1 MKVEKNKMVAV
12 DYKLTV
18 DGAIADQSQPG
29 APLEFICGT
38 GMLLP
43 KFEEAILG
51 KEPGEKVAFTLSP
64 KDGYGEVIAEA
75 IVDLPKNTFM
85 VDGKLAEDIL
95 FAGSQVPMS
104 DAQGNRMIGTIK
116 EVGEETVKMD
126 FNHPMA
132 GKTLN
137 FEVEV
142 IFSSILQVESLRF
155 STCFYLPF
163 ILLSMLH
170 SIRQF
175 IEALQ
180 DPYGLTRTLG
190 EIEVCRS
197 SDGDPLRWVG
207 NSAVVFKIRCGSR
220 YKMLKCYTRPME
232 HLEAIYQEKLLR
244 QELYVWQADGQGE
257 WCDVVVDDWI
267 EGITLYESVMRSAD
281 SGDKAHLSNLARQ
294 FDRLALELL
303 ESDWAHGD
311 LKPENILL
319 DESGTLRPVD
329 FDAMFLPVFAGEKSP
344 ELGTAAYQHPG
355 RTAEDFDAS
364 IDDYSIAT
372 ISTTLHALAL
382 EPGLLARY
390 NRGEGL
396 LLSPREIVRHGCAAH
411 AECLALFEKA
421 GDAVRYRIA
430 RVLKSPLMRL
440 PNLKPLVRYAVC
452 GPETPADRGE
462 LFVRDGLWGFK
473 IGERE
478 LIPPIYDAGFD
489 FSEGLAA
496 VRTGRC
502 WHFIDSTGAVAIDCS
517 DCNAVKP
524 FANGRAIVV
533 RDGQRL
539 AIGRKEPRTTLHI

>member
-1 MKVEKNKMVAV
+1 
-12 DYKLTV
+12 
-18 DGAIADQSQPG
+18 
-29 APLEFICGT
+29 
-38 GMLLP
+38 
-43 KFEEAILG
+43 
-51 KEPGEKVAFTLSP
+51 
-64 KDGYGEVIAEA
+64 
-75 IVDLPKNTFM
+75 
-85 VDGKLAEDIL
+85 
-95 FAGSQVPMS
+95 
-104 DAQGNRMIGTIK
+104 
-116 EVGEETVKMD
+116 
-126 FNHPMA
+126 
-132 GKTLN
+132 
-137 FEVEV
+137 
-142 IFSSILQVESLRF
+142 
-155 STCFYLPF
+155 
-163 ILLSMLH
+163 MLH

-197 SDGDPLRWVG
+197 SDGEPLRWVG

-244 QELYVWQADGQGE
+244 QELYVWQADGQG
-257 WCDVVVDDWI
+257 
-267 EGITLYESVMRSAD
+267 
-281 SGDKAHLSNLARQ
+281 
-294 FDRLALELL
+294 
-303 ESDWAHGD
+303 DWAHGD

-430 RVLKSPLMRL
+430 RLLESPLMRL
-440 PNLKPLVRYAVC
+440 PNLTPLVRYAVC

-473 IGERE
+473 IRERE

-496 VRTGRC
+496 VRTERC
-502 WHFIDSTGAVAIDCS
+502 WHFIDPTGAVAIDCS

>member
-1 MKVEKNKMVAV
+1 
-12 DYKLTV
+12 
-18 DGAIADQSQPG
+18 
-29 APLEFICGT
+29 
-38 GMLLP
+38 
-43 KFEEAILG
+43 
-51 KEPGEKVAFTLSP
+51 
-64 KDGYGEVIAEA
+64 
-75 IVDLPKNTFM
+75 
-85 VDGKLAEDIL
+85 
-95 FAGSQVPMS
+95 
-104 DAQGNRMIGTIK
+104 
-116 EVGEETVKMD
+116 
-126 FNHPMA
+126 
-132 GKTLN
+132 
-137 FEVEV
+137 
-142 IFSSILQVESLRF
+142 
-155 STCFYLPF
+155 
-163 ILLSMLH
+163 MLH

-197 SDGDPLRWVG
+197 SDGEPLRWVG
-207 NSAVVFKIRCGSR
+207 NSAVVFKIRCGGR

-257 WCDVVVDDWI
+257 WCDVVIDDWI
-267 EGITLYESVMRSAD
+267 EGITLYEAVMRGAG

-396 LLSPREIVRHGCAAH
+396 LLSPRKIVRHGCAAH

-430 RVLKSPLMRL
+430 RLLESPLMRL

-478 LIPPIYDAGFD
+478 LIPPIIRRRFRLHRRLGRRPHGTLLAFHRPHRCRSDRLF
-489 FSEGLAA
+489 GLQCGKT
-496 VRTGRC
+496 VRKRPGDRRPRRTTSGHRPQGTPN
-502 WHFIDSTGAVAIDCS
+502 HLAYLTANNYLYPKNTCS
-517 DCNAVKP
+517 D
-524 FANGRAIVV
+524 RVV
-533 RDGQRL
+533 SRQSE
-539 AIGRKEPRTTLHI
+539 K

>member
-1 MKVEKNKMVAV
+1 
-12 DYKLTV
+12 
-18 DGAIADQSQPG
+18 
-29 APLEFICGT
+29 
-38 GMLLP
+38 
-43 KFEEAILG
+43 
-51 KEPGEKVAFTLSP
+51 
-64 KDGYGEVIAEA
+64 
-75 IVDLPKNTFM
+75 
-85 VDGKLAEDIL
+85 
-95 FAGSQVPMS
+95 
-104 DAQGNRMIGTIK
+104 
-116 EVGEETVKMD
+116 
-126 FNHPMA
+126 
-132 GKTLN
+132 
-137 FEVEV
+137 
-142 IFSSILQVESLRF
+142 
-155 STCFYLPF
+155 
-163 ILLSMLH
+163 MLH

-197 SDGDPLRWVG
+197 SDGEPLRWVG
-207 NSAVVFKIRCGSR
+207 NSAVVFKIRCGGR

-257 WCDVVVDDWI
+257 WCDVVIDDWI
-267 EGITLYESVMRSAD
+267 EGITLYEAVMRGAG

-396 LLSPREIVRHGCAAH
+396 LLSPRKIVRHGCAAH

-430 RVLKSPLMRL
+430 RLLESPLMRL

-478 LIPPIYDAGFD
+478 IDPTHIRRRFRLHRRLGRRPHGTLLAFHRPHRCRSDRLF
-489 FSEGLAA
+489 GLQCGKT
-496 VRTGRC
+496 VRKRPGDRRPRRTTSGHRPQGTPN
-502 WHFIDSTGAVAIDCS
+502 HLAYLTANNYLYPKNTCS
-517 DCNAVKP
+517 D
-524 FANGRAIVV
+524 RVV
-533 RDGQRL
+533 SRQSE
-539 AIGRKEPRTTLHI
+539 K

>member
-1 MKVEKNKMVAV
+1 
-12 DYKLTV
+12 
-18 DGAIADQSQPG
+18 
-29 APLEFICGT
+29 
-38 GMLLP
+38 
-43 KFEEAILG
+43 
-51 KEPGEKVAFTLSP
+51 
-64 KDGYGEVIAEA
+64 
-75 IVDLPKNTFM
+75 
-85 VDGKLAEDIL
+85 
-95 FAGSQVPMS
+95 
-104 DAQGNRMIGTIK
+104 
-116 EVGEETVKMD
+116 
-126 FNHPMA
+126 
-132 GKTLN
+132 
-137 FEVEV
+137 
-142 IFSSILQVESLRF
+142 
-155 STCFYLPF
+155 
-163 ILLSMLH
+163 MLH

-197 SDGDPLRWVG
+197 SDGEPLRWVG
-207 NSAVVFKIRCGSR
+207 NSAVVFKIRCGGR

-257 WCDVVVDDWI
+257 WCDVVIDDWI
-267 EGITLYESVMRSAD
+267 EGITLYEAVMRGAG

-396 LLSPREIVRHGCAAH
+396 LLSPRKIVRHGCAAH

-430 RVLKSPLMRL
+430 RLLESPLMRL
-440 PNLKPLVRYAVC
+440 PIA
-452 GPETPADRGE
+452 
-462 LFVRDGLWGFK
+462 GLRPIRRLRARNSGRPGRTLRPGRTVGFQN
-473 IGERE
+473 R
-478 LIPPIYDAGFD
+478 
-489 FSEGLAA
+489 
-496 VRTGRC
+496 RTGIDPTHIRRRFRLHRRLGRRPHGTLLAFHRPHRC
-502 WHFIDSTGAVAIDCS
+502 RSDRLFGLQCGKTVRKRPGDRRPRRTTSGHRPQGTPNHLAYLTANNYLYPKNTCS
-517 DCNAVKP
+517 D
-524 FANGRAIVV
+524 RVV
-533 RDGQRL
+533 SRQSE
-539 AIGRKEPRTTLHI
+539 K

>member
-1 MKVEKNKMVAV
+1 
-12 DYKLTV
+12 
-18 DGAIADQSQPG
+18 
-29 APLEFICGT
+29 
-38 GMLLP
+38 
-43 KFEEAILG
+43 
-51 KEPGEKVAFTLSP
+51 
-64 KDGYGEVIAEA
+64 
-75 IVDLPKNTFM
+75 
-85 VDGKLAEDIL
+85 
-95 FAGSQVPMS
+95 
-104 DAQGNRMIGTIK
+104 
-116 EVGEETVKMD
+116 
-126 FNHPMA
+126 
-132 GKTLN
+132 
-137 FEVEV
+137 
-142 IFSSILQVESLRF
+142 
-155 STCFYLPF
+155 
-163 ILLSMLH
+163 MLH

-197 SDGDPLRWVG
+197 SDGEPLRWVG
-207 NSAVVFKIRCGSR
+207 NSAVVFKIRCGGR

-257 WCDVVVDDWI
+257 WCDVVIDDWI
-267 EGITLYESVMRSAD
+267 EGITLYEAVMRGAG

-344 ELGTAAYQHPG
+344 ELGTAAYQHPRTHG
-355 RTAEDFDAS
+355 GGFRRVDRRLLHRHDLHDPARAGARARTARPLQPGRGTA
-364 IDDYSIAT
+364 
-372 ISTTLHALAL
+372 ALAP
-382 EPGLLARY
+382 ENRPARLC
-390 NRGEGL
+390 G
-396 LLSPREIVRHGCAAH
+396 PRRMPRTVR
-411 AECLALFEKA
+411 KA

-430 RVLKSPLMRL
+430 RLLESPLMRL

-489 FSEGLAA
+489 FTEGLAA

-502 WHFIDSTGAVAIDCS
+502 WHFIDPTGAVAIDCS

>member
-1 MKVEKNKMVAV
+1 
-12 DYKLTV
+12 
-18 DGAIADQSQPG
+18 
-29 APLEFICGT
+29 
-38 GMLLP
+38 
-43 KFEEAILG
+43 
-51 KEPGEKVAFTLSP
+51 
-64 KDGYGEVIAEA
+64 
-75 IVDLPKNTFM
+75 
-85 VDGKLAEDIL
+85 
-95 FAGSQVPMS
+95 
-104 DAQGNRMIGTIK
+104 
-116 EVGEETVKMD
+116 
-126 FNHPMA
+126 
-132 GKTLN
+132 
-137 FEVEV
+137 
-142 IFSSILQVESLRF
+142 
-155 STCFYLPF
+155 
-163 ILLSMLH
+163 MLH

-197 SDGDPLRWVG
+197 SDGEPLRWVG
-207 NSAVVFKIRCGSR
+207 NSAVVFKIRCGGR

-257 WCDVVVDDWI
+257 WCDVVIDDWI
-267 EGITLYESVMRSAD
+267 EGITLYEAVMRGAG

-396 LLSPREIVRHGCAAH
+396 LLSPRKIVRHGCAAH

-430 RVLKSPLMRL
+430 RLLESPLMRL

-489 FSEGLAA
+489 FTEGLAA

-502 WHFIDSTGAVAIDCS
+502 WHFIDPTGAVAIDCS

-524 FANGRAIVV
+524 FANGRRSSSATDNVWPSAARNPEPPCIFDGEQLSLSEEYLFRQGCFAAIRKINFRLPVALTIFAKDRRRLGQV
-533 RDGQRL
+533 RTSSDNRRSKQRAL
-539 AIGRKEPRTTLHI
+539 VNSATQKKKLKGMFGSPSTFRYL

>member
-1 MKVEKNKMVAV
+1 
-12 DYKLTV
+12 
-18 DGAIADQSQPG
+18 
-29 APLEFICGT
+29 
-38 GMLLP
+38 
-43 KFEEAILG
+43 
-51 KEPGEKVAFTLSP
+51 
-64 KDGYGEVIAEA
+64 
-75 IVDLPKNTFM
+75 
-85 VDGKLAEDIL
+85 
-95 FAGSQVPMS
+95 
-104 DAQGNRMIGTIK
+104 
-116 EVGEETVKMD
+116 
-126 FNHPMA
+126 
-132 GKTLN
+132 
-137 FEVEV
+137 
-142 IFSSILQVESLRF
+142 
-155 STCFYLPF
+155 
-163 ILLSMLH
+163 MLH

-207 NSAVVFKIRCGSR
+207 NSAVVFKIRCGGR

-257 WCDVVVDDWI
+257 WCDVVIDDWI
-267 EGITLYESVMRSAD
+267 EGITLYEAVMRGAG

-396 LLSPREIVRHGCAAH
+396 LLSPRKIVRHGCAAH

-430 RVLKSPLMRL
+430 RLLESPLMRL
-440 PNLKPLVRYAVC
+440 PNLKPPGRTLRPGRTV
-452 GPETPADRGE
+452 
-462 LFVRDGLWGFK
+462 GFQN
-473 IGERE
+473 R
-478 LIPPIYDAGFD
+478 
-489 FSEGLAA
+489 
-496 VRTGRC
+496 RTGIDPTHIRRRFRLHRRLGRRPHGTLLAFHRPHRC
-502 WHFIDSTGAVAIDCS
+502 RSDRLFGLQCGKTVRKRPGDRRPRRTTSGHRPQGTPNHLAYLTANNYLYPKNTCS
-517 DCNAVKP
+517 D
-524 FANGRAIVV
+524 RVV
-533 RDGQRL
+533 SRQSE
-539 AIGRKEPRTTLHI
+539 K

>member
-1 MKVEKNKMVAV
+1 MAGVDLSKHALRRAAKRQGSIEFAVASV
-12 DYKLTV
+12 YDLPV
-18 DGAIADQSQPG
+18 ADQQIDPMESLLRCPLCAQPLDRQDTRYLCPRG
-29 APLEFICGT
+29 HSFDRAAAGYVH
-38 GMLLP
+38 LLP
-43 KFEEAILG
+43 ANK
-51 KEPGEKVAFTLSP
+51 
-64 KDGYGEVIAEA
+64 
-75 IVDLPKNTFM
+75 
-85 VDGKLAEDIL
+85 
-95 FAGSQVPMS
+95 
-104 DAQGNRMIGTIK
+104 
-116 EVGEETVKMD
+116 
-126 FNHPMA
+126 
-132 GKTLN
+132 
-137 FEVEV
+137 
-142 IFSSILQVESLRF
+142 
-155 STCFYLPF
+155 
-163 ILLSMLH
+163 LH
-170 SIRQF
+170 SKDPGDDKAMAAARNRF
-175 IEALQ
+175 LSGGYYDPLRDALTRLALAYAPDRAQ
-180 DPYGLTRTLG
+180 IDPYGLTRTLG

-197 SDGDPLRWVG
+197 SDGEPLRWVG

-267 EGITLYESVMRSAD
+267 EGITLYEAVMRGAG

-430 RVLKSPLMRL
+430 RLLESPLMRL

-473 IGERE
+473 IRERE

-496 VRTGRC
+496 VRTERC
-502 WHFIDSTGAVAIDCS
+502 WHFIDPTGAVAIDCS

>member
-1 MKVEKNKMVAV
+1 
-12 DYKLTV
+12 
-18 DGAIADQSQPG
+18 
-29 APLEFICGT
+29 
-38 GMLLP
+38 
-43 KFEEAILG
+43 
-51 KEPGEKVAFTLSP
+51 
-64 KDGYGEVIAEA
+64 
-75 IVDLPKNTFM
+75 
-85 VDGKLAEDIL
+85 
-95 FAGSQVPMS
+95 
-104 DAQGNRMIGTIK
+104 
-116 EVGEETVKMD
+116 
-126 FNHPMA
+126 
-132 GKTLN
+132 
-137 FEVEV
+137 
-142 IFSSILQVESLRF
+142 
-155 STCFYLPF
+155 
-163 ILLSMLH
+163 MLH

-197 SDGDPLRWVG
+197 SDGEPLRWVG
-207 NSAVVFKIRCGSR
+207 NSAVVFKIRCGGR

-257 WCDVVVDDWI
+257 WCDVVIDDWI
-267 EGITLYESVMRSAD
+267 EGITLYEAVMRGAG

-396 LLSPREIVRHGCAAH
+396 LLSPRKSSGT
-411 AECLALFEKA
+411 
-421 GDAVRYRIA
+421 AVRPTQNASHCSKGGRCRPLSHRPVARI
-430 RVLKSPLMRL
+430 
-440 PNLKPLVRYAVC
+440 
-452 GPETPADRGE
+452 PADAPAE
-462 LFVRDGLWGFK
+462 LEAARPIRRLRARNSGRPGRTLRPGRTVGFQN
-473 IGERE
+473 R
-478 LIPPIYDAGFD
+478 
-489 FSEGLAA
+489 
-496 VRTGRC
+496 RTGIDPTHIRRRFRLHRRLGRRPHGTLLAFHRPHRC
-502 WHFIDSTGAVAIDCS
+502 RSDRLFGLQCGKTVRKRPGDRRPRRTTSGHRPQGTPNHLAYLTANNYLYPKNTCS
-517 DCNAVKP
+517 D
-524 FANGRAIVV
+524 RVV
-533 RDGQRL
+533 SRQSE
-539 AIGRKEPRTTLHI
+539 K

>member
-1 MKVEKNKMVAV
+1 
-12 DYKLTV
+12 
-18 DGAIADQSQPG
+18 
-29 APLEFICGT
+29 
-38 GMLLP
+38 
-43 KFEEAILG
+43 
-51 KEPGEKVAFTLSP
+51 
-64 KDGYGEVIAEA
+64 
-75 IVDLPKNTFM
+75 
-85 VDGKLAEDIL
+85 
-95 FAGSQVPMS
+95 
-104 DAQGNRMIGTIK
+104 
-116 EVGEETVKMD
+116 
-126 FNHPMA
+126 
-132 GKTLN
+132 
-137 FEVEV
+137 
-142 IFSSILQVESLRF
+142 
-155 STCFYLPF
+155 
-163 ILLSMLH
+163 MLH

-430 RVLKSPLMRL
+430 RG
-440 PNLKPLVRYAVC
+440 AQI
-452 GPETPADRGE
+452 PADAPAE
-462 LFVRDGLWGFK
+462 LEAARPIRRLRARNSGRPGRTLRPGRTVGFQNRRTG
-473 IGERE
+473 IDPTHIRRRFRLLRRLGRR
-478 LIPPIYDAGFD
+478 
-489 FSEGLAA
+489 
-496 VRTGRC
+496 RTGRC

>member
-1 MKVEKNKMVAV
+1 
-12 DYKLTV
+12 
-18 DGAIADQSQPG
+18 
-29 APLEFICGT
+29 
-38 GMLLP
+38 
-43 KFEEAILG
+43 
-51 KEPGEKVAFTLSP
+51 
-64 KDGYGEVIAEA
+64 
-75 IVDLPKNTFM
+75 
-85 VDGKLAEDIL
+85 
-95 FAGSQVPMS
+95 
-104 DAQGNRMIGTIK
+104 
-116 EVGEETVKMD
+116 
-126 FNHPMA
+126 
-132 GKTLN
+132 
-137 FEVEV
+137 
-142 IFSSILQVESLRF
+142 
-155 STCFYLPF
+155 
-163 ILLSMLH
+163 MLH

-197 SDGDPLRWVG
+197 SDGEPLRWVG
-207 NSAVVFKIRCGSR
+207 NSAVVFKIRCGGR

-257 WCDVVVDDWI
+257 WCDVVIDDWI
-267 EGITLYESVMRSAD
+267 EGITLYEAVMRGAG

-396 LLSPREIVRHGCAAH
+396 LLSPRKIVRHGCAAH

-452 GPETPADRGE
+452 GPETPADRGRT
-462 LFVRDGLWGFK
+462 LRPGRTVGFQN
-473 IGERE
+473 R
-478 LIPPIYDAGFD
+478 
-489 FSEGLAA
+489 
-496 VRTGRC
+496 RTG
-502 WHFIDSTGAVAIDCS
+502 IDPTHIRRRFRLLRRLGRRPHGTLLAFHRLHRGRSDQLFGLQRGKTVRKRPGDRRPRRTTSGHRPQGTPNHLAYLTANNYLYPKNTCS
-517 DCNAVKP
+517 D
-524 FANGRAIVV
+524 RVV
-533 RDGQRL
+533 SRESE
-539 AIGRKEPRTTLHI
+539 K

>member
-1 MKVEKNKMVAV
+1 
-12 DYKLTV
+12 
-18 DGAIADQSQPG
+18 
-29 APLEFICGT
+29 
-38 GMLLP
+38 
-43 KFEEAILG
+43 
-51 KEPGEKVAFTLSP
+51 
-64 KDGYGEVIAEA
+64 
-75 IVDLPKNTFM
+75 
-85 VDGKLAEDIL
+85 
-95 FAGSQVPMS
+95 
-104 DAQGNRMIGTIK
+104 
-116 EVGEETVKMD
+116 
-126 FNHPMA
+126 
-132 GKTLN
+132 
-137 FEVEV
+137 
-142 IFSSILQVESLRF
+142 
-155 STCFYLPF
+155 
-163 ILLSMLH
+163 MLH

-452 GPETPADRGE
+452 GPETPADRGRT
-462 LFVRDGLWGFK
+462 LRPGRTVGFQN
-473 IGERE
+473 R
-478 LIPPIYDAGFD
+478 
-489 FSEGLAA
+489 
-496 VRTGRC
+496 RTG
-502 WHFIDSTGAVAIDCS
+502 IDPTHIRRRFRLLRRLGRRPHGTLLAFHRLHRGRSDRLFGLQRGKTVRKRPGDRRPRRTTSGHRPQGTPNHLAYLTANNYLYPKNTCS
-517 DCNAVKP
+517 D
-524 FANGRAIVV
+524 RVV
-533 RDGQRL
+533 SRQSE
-539 AIGRKEPRTTLHI
+539 K

>member
-1 MKVEKNKMVAV
+1 
-12 DYKLTV
+12 
-18 DGAIADQSQPG
+18 
-29 APLEFICGT
+29 
-38 GMLLP
+38 
-43 KFEEAILG
+43 
-51 KEPGEKVAFTLSP
+51 
-64 KDGYGEVIAEA
+64 
-75 IVDLPKNTFM
+75 
-85 VDGKLAEDIL
+85 
-95 FAGSQVPMS
+95 
-104 DAQGNRMIGTIK
+104 
-116 EVGEETVKMD
+116 
-126 FNHPMA
+126 
-132 GKTLN
+132 
-137 FEVEV
+137 
-142 IFSSILQVESLRF
+142 
-155 STCFYLPF
+155 
-163 ILLSMLH
+163 MLH

-232 HLEAIYQEKLLR
+232 HPEAIYQEKLLR

-462 LFVRDGLWGFK
+462 LFVRDAVGFQN
-473 IGERE
+473 R
-478 LIPPIYDAGFD
+478 
-489 FSEGLAA
+489 
-496 VRTGRC
+496 RTG
-502 WHFIDSTGAVAIDCS
+502 IDPTHIRRRFRLLRRLGRRPHGTLLAFHRLHRGRSDRLFGLQRGKTVRKRPGDRRPRRTTSGHRPQGTPNHLAYLTANNYLYPKNTCS
-517 DCNAVKP
+517 D
-524 FANGRAIVV
+524 RVV
-533 RDGQRL
+533 SRESE
-539 AIGRKEPRTTLHI
+539 K

>member
-1 MKVEKNKMVAV
+1 
-12 DYKLTV
+12 
-18 DGAIADQSQPG
+18 
-29 APLEFICGT
+29 
-38 GMLLP
+38 
-43 KFEEAILG
+43 
-51 KEPGEKVAFTLSP
+51 
-64 KDGYGEVIAEA
+64 
-75 IVDLPKNTFM
+75 
-85 VDGKLAEDIL
+85 
-95 FAGSQVPMS
+95 
-104 DAQGNRMIGTIK
+104 
-116 EVGEETVKMD
+116 
-126 FNHPMA
+126 
-132 GKTLN
+132 
-137 FEVEV
+137 
-142 IFSSILQVESLRF
+142 
-155 STCFYLPF
+155 
-163 ILLSMLH
+163 MLH

-197 SDGDPLRWVG
+197 SDGEPLRWVG

-267 EGITLYESVMRSAD
+267 EGITLYEAVMRGAG

-430 RVLKSPLMRL
+430 RLLESPLMPAELEAARPIRRL
-440 PNLKPLVRYAVC
+440 RARNSGRPGRTLRPGRTV
-452 GPETPADRGE
+452 
-462 LFVRDGLWGFK
+462 GFQNQ
-473 IGERE
+473 
-478 LIPPIYDAGFD
+478 
-489 FSEGLAA
+489 
-496 VRTGRC
+496 RTGIDPTHIRRRFRLLRRLGRRPHGTLLAFHRPHRC
-502 WHFIDSTGAVAIDCS
+502 RSDRLFGLQRGKTVRKRPGDRRPRRTTSGHRPQGTPNHLAYLTANNYLYPKNTCS
-517 DCNAVKP
+517 D
-524 FANGRAIVV
+524 RVV
-533 RDGQRL
+533 SRQSE
-539 AIGRKEPRTTLHI
+539 K

>member
-1 MKVEKNKMVAV
+1 
-12 DYKLTV
+12 
-18 DGAIADQSQPG
+18 
-29 APLEFICGT
+29 
-38 GMLLP
+38 
-43 KFEEAILG
+43 
-51 KEPGEKVAFTLSP
+51 
-64 KDGYGEVIAEA
+64 
-75 IVDLPKNTFM
+75 
-85 VDGKLAEDIL
+85 
-95 FAGSQVPMS
+95 
-104 DAQGNRMIGTIK
+104 
-116 EVGEETVKMD
+116 
-126 FNHPMA
+126 
-132 GKTLN
+132 
-137 FEVEV
+137 
-142 IFSSILQVESLRF
+142 
-155 STCFYLPF
+155 
-163 ILLSMLH
+163 MLH

-197 SDGDPLRWVG
+197 SDGEPLRWVG

-267 EGITLYESVMRSAD
+267 EGITLYEAVMRSAD

-294 FDRLALELL
+294 FDRLTLKLL

-390 NRGEGL
+390 NRGKGGRRRP
-396 LLSPREIVRHGCAAH
+396 LSHRPVA
-411 AECLALFEKA
+411 
-421 GDAVRYRIA
+421 RI
-430 RVLKSPLMRL
+430 
-440 PNLKPLVRYAVC
+440 
-452 GPETPADRGE
+452 PADAPAE
-462 LFVRDGLWGFK
+462 LEAARPIRRLRARNSGRPGRTLRPGRTVGFQN
-473 IGERE
+473 R
-478 LIPPIYDAGFD
+478 
-489 FSEGLAA
+489 
-496 VRTGRC
+496 RTGIDPTHIRRRFRLHRRLGRRPHGTLLAFHRPHRC
-502 WHFIDSTGAVAIDCS
+502 RSDRLFGLQCGKTVRKRPGDRRPRRTTSGHRPQGTPNHLAYLTANNYLYPKNTCS
-517 DCNAVKP
+517 D
-524 FANGRAIVV
+524 RVV
-533 RDGQRL
+533 SRQSE
-539 AIGRKEPRTTLHI
+539 K

>member
-1 MKVEKNKMVAV
+1 
-12 DYKLTV
+12 
-18 DGAIADQSQPG
+18 
-29 APLEFICGT
+29 
-38 GMLLP
+38 
-43 KFEEAILG
+43 
-51 KEPGEKVAFTLSP
+51 
-64 KDGYGEVIAEA
+64 
-75 IVDLPKNTFM
+75 
-85 VDGKLAEDIL
+85 
-95 FAGSQVPMS
+95 
-104 DAQGNRMIGTIK
+104 
-116 EVGEETVKMD
+116 
-126 FNHPMA
+126 
-132 GKTLN
+132 
-137 FEVEV
+137 
-142 IFSSILQVESLRF
+142 
-155 STCFYLPF
+155 
-163 ILLSMLH
+163 MLH

-197 SDGDPLRWVG
+197 SDGEPLRWVG
-207 NSAVVFKIRCGSR
+207 NSAVVFKIRCGGR

-257 WCDVVVDDWI
+257 WCDVVIDDWI
-267 EGITLYESVMRSAD
+267 EGITLYEAVMRGAG

-382 EPGLLARY
+382 EPGLL
-390 NRGEGL
+390 E
-396 LLSPREIVRHGCAAH
+396 
-411 AECLALFEKA
+411 
-421 GDAVRYRIA
+421 
-430 RVLKSPLMRL
+430 SPLMRL

-489 FSEGLAA
+489 FTEGLAA

-502 WHFIDSTGAVAIDCS
+502 WHFIDPTGAVAIDCS

>member
-1 MKVEKNKMVAV
+1 
-12 DYKLTV
+12 
-18 DGAIADQSQPG
+18 
-29 APLEFICGT
+29 
-38 GMLLP
+38 
-43 KFEEAILG
+43 
-51 KEPGEKVAFTLSP
+51 
-64 KDGYGEVIAEA
+64 
-75 IVDLPKNTFM
+75 
-85 VDGKLAEDIL
+85 
-95 FAGSQVPMS
+95 
-104 DAQGNRMIGTIK
+104 
-116 EVGEETVKMD
+116 
-126 FNHPMA
+126 
-132 GKTLN
+132 
-137 FEVEV
+137 
-142 IFSSILQVESLRF
+142 
-155 STCFYLPF
+155 
-163 ILLSMLH
+163 MLH

-197 SDGDPLRWVG
+197 SDGEPLRWVG
-207 NSAVVFKIRCGSR
+207 NSAVVFKIRCGGR

-257 WCDVVVDDWI
+257 WCDVVIDDWI
-267 EGITLYESVMRSAD
+267 EGITLYEAVMRGAG

-396 LLSPREIVRHGCAAH
+396 LLSPRKIVRHGCAAH

-430 RVLKSPLMRL
+430 RLLESPLMRL

-452 GPETPADRGE
+452 GPETPGRPGRT
-462 LFVRDGLWGFK
+462 LRPGRTVGFQN
-473 IGERE
+473 R
-478 LIPPIYDAGFD
+478 
-489 FSEGLAA
+489 
-496 VRTGRC
+496 RTGIDPTHIRRRFRLHRRLGRRPHGTLLAFHRPHRC
-502 WHFIDSTGAVAIDCS
+502 RS
-517 DCNAVKP
+517 DRLFGLQCGKT
-524 FANGRAIVV
+524 V
-533 RDGQRL
+533 RKRPGDRRPRRTTSGHRPQRNPRNHL
-539 AIGRKEPRTTLHI
+539 AIFDGEQLSFIRRNTCFRQGCSAAIPKK

>member
-1 MKVEKNKMVAV
+1 
-12 DYKLTV
+12 
-18 DGAIADQSQPG
+18 
-29 APLEFICGT
+29 
-38 GMLLP
+38 
-43 KFEEAILG
+43 
-51 KEPGEKVAFTLSP
+51 
-64 KDGYGEVIAEA
+64 
-75 IVDLPKNTFM
+75 
-85 VDGKLAEDIL
+85 
-95 FAGSQVPMS
+95 
-104 DAQGNRMIGTIK
+104 
-116 EVGEETVKMD
+116 
-126 FNHPMA
+126 
-132 GKTLN
+132 
-137 FEVEV
+137 
-142 IFSSILQVESLRF
+142 
-155 STCFYLPF
+155 
-163 ILLSMLH
+163 MLH

-462 LFVRDGLWGFK
+462 LFVRRRFRLLRRLGRRPHGTLLAFHRLHRGRSDRLFGLQRGK
-473 IGERE
+473 TVRKRPGDRR
-478 LIPPIYDAGFD
+478 PRRTTYGHRPQGTPNH
-489 FSEGLAA
+489 LAYLTA
-496 VRTGRC
+496 NNYLYPKNT
-502 WHFIDSTGAVAIDCS
+502 CS
-517 DCNAVKP
+517 D
-524 FANGRAIVV
+524 RVV
-533 RDGQRL
+533 SRQSE
-539 AIGRKEPRTTLHI
+539 K

>member
-1 MKVEKNKMVAV
+1 M
-12 DYKLTV
+12 
-18 DGAIADQSQPG
+18 
-29 APLEFICGT
+29 
-38 GMLLP
+38 
-43 KFEEAILG
+43 
-51 KEPGEKVAFTLSP
+51 
-64 KDGYGEVIAEA
+64 
-75 IVDLPKNTFM
+75 
-85 VDGKLAEDIL
+85 
-95 FAGSQVPMS
+95 
-104 DAQGNRMIGTIK
+104 
-116 EVGEETVKMD
+116 
-126 FNHPMA
+126 
-132 GKTLN
+132 
-137 FEVEV
+137 
-142 IFSSILQVESLRF
+142 
-155 STCFYLPF
+155 
-163 ILLSMLH
+163 
-170 SIRQF
+170 
-175 IEALQ
+175 
-180 DPYGLTRTLG
+180 
-190 EIEVCRS
+190 CRS

-411 AECLALFEKA
+411 AECLALFEK
-421 GDAVRYRIA
+421 GGRR
-430 RVLKSPLMRL
+430 RPLSHR
-440 PNLKPLVRYAVC
+440 PGAQI
-452 GPETPADRGE
+452 PADAPAE
-462 LFVRDGLWGFK
+462 LEAARPIRRLRARNSGRPGRTLRPGRTVGFQN
-473 IGERE
+473 R
-478 LIPPIYDAGFD
+478 
-489 FSEGLAA
+489 
-496 VRTGRC
+496 RTG
-502 WHFIDSTGAVAIDCS
+502 IDPTHIRRRFRPSPKAWPPSA
-517 DCNAVKP
+517 
-524 FANGRAIVV
+524 
-533 RDGQRL
+533 RDAAG
-539 AIGRKEPRTTLHI
+539 IS

>member
-1 MKVEKNKMVAV
+1 
-12 DYKLTV
+12 
-18 DGAIADQSQPG
+18 
-29 APLEFICGT
+29 
-38 GMLLP
+38 
-43 KFEEAILG
+43 
-51 KEPGEKVAFTLSP
+51 
-64 KDGYGEVIAEA
+64 
-75 IVDLPKNTFM
+75 
-85 VDGKLAEDIL
+85 
-95 FAGSQVPMS
+95 
-104 DAQGNRMIGTIK
+104 
-116 EVGEETVKMD
+116 
-126 FNHPMA
+126 
-132 GKTLN
+132 
-137 FEVEV
+137 
-142 IFSSILQVESLRF
+142 
-155 STCFYLPF
+155 
-163 ILLSMLH
+163 MLH

-197 SDGDPLRWVG
+197 SDGEPLRWVG
-207 NSAVVFKIRCGSR
+207 NSAVVFKIRCGGR

-257 WCDVVVDDWI
+257 WCDVVIDDWI
-267 EGITLYESVMRSAD
+267 EGITLYEAVMRGAG

-396 LLSPREIVRHGCAAH
+396 LLSPRKIVRHGCAAH

-430 RVLKSPLMRL
+430 RLLESPLIAPAELEAARPIRRL
-440 PNLKPLVRYAVC
+440 RARNSGRPGRTLRPGRTV
-452 GPETPADRGE
+452 
-462 LFVRDGLWGFK
+462 GFQN
-473 IGERE
+473 R
-478 LIPPIYDAGFD
+478 
-489 FSEGLAA
+489 
-496 VRTGRC
+496 RTGIDPTHIRRRFRLHRRLGRRPHGTLLAFHRPHRC
-502 WHFIDSTGAVAIDCS
+502 RSDRLFGLQCGKTVRKRPGDRRPRRTTSGHRPQGTPNHLAYLTANNYLYPKNTCS
-517 DCNAVKP
+517 D
-524 FANGRAIVV
+524 RVV
-533 RDGQRL
+533 SRQSE
-539 AIGRKEPRTTLHI
+539 K

>member
-1 MKVEKNKMVAV
+1 
-12 DYKLTV
+12 
-18 DGAIADQSQPG
+18 
-29 APLEFICGT
+29 
-38 GMLLP
+38 
-43 KFEEAILG
+43 
-51 KEPGEKVAFTLSP
+51 
-64 KDGYGEVIAEA
+64 
-75 IVDLPKNTFM
+75 
-85 VDGKLAEDIL
+85 
-95 FAGSQVPMS
+95 
-104 DAQGNRMIGTIK
+104 
-116 EVGEETVKMD
+116 
-126 FNHPMA
+126 
-132 GKTLN
+132 
-137 FEVEV
+137 
-142 IFSSILQVESLRF
+142 
-155 STCFYLPF
+155 
-163 ILLSMLH
+163 MLH

-452 GPETPADRGE
+452 GPENSGRPGRTLRPGRT
-462 LFVRDGLWGFK
+462 VGFQN
-473 IGERE
+473 R
-478 LIPPIYDAGFD
+478 
-489 FSEGLAA
+489 
-496 VRTGRC
+496 RTG
-502 WHFIDSTGAVAIDCS
+502 IDPTHIRRRFRLLRRLGRRPHGTLLAFHRLHRGRSDRLFGLQRGKTVRKRPGDRRPRRTTSGHRPQGTPNHLAYLTANNYLYPKNTCS
-517 DCNAVKP
+517 D
-524 FANGRAIVV
+524 RVV
-533 RDGQRL
+533 SRQSE
-539 AIGRKEPRTTLHI
+539 K

>member
-1 MKVEKNKMVAV
+1 
-12 DYKLTV
+12 
-18 DGAIADQSQPG
+18 
-29 APLEFICGT
+29 
-38 GMLLP
+38 
-43 KFEEAILG
+43 
-51 KEPGEKVAFTLSP
+51 
-64 KDGYGEVIAEA
+64 
-75 IVDLPKNTFM
+75 
-85 VDGKLAEDIL
+85 
-95 FAGSQVPMS
+95 
-104 DAQGNRMIGTIK
+104 
-116 EVGEETVKMD
+116 
-126 FNHPMA
+126 
-132 GKTLN
+132 
-137 FEVEV
+137 
-142 IFSSILQVESLRF
+142 
-155 STCFYLPF
+155 
-163 ILLSMLH
+163 MLH

-197 SDGDPLRWVG
+197 SDGEPLRWVG
-207 NSAVVFKIRCGSR
+207 NSAVVFKIRCGGR

-257 WCDVVVDDWI
+257 WCDVVIDDWI
-267 EGITLYESVMRSAD
+267 EGITLYEAVMRGAG

-396 LLSPREIVRHGCAAH
+396 LLSPRKIVRHGCAAH

-430 RVLKSPLMRL
+430 RLLESPLMRL

-452 GPETPADRGE
+452 GPRNSGRPGRTLRPGRT
-462 LFVRDGLWGFK
+462 VGFQN
-473 IGERE
+473 R
-478 LIPPIYDAGFD
+478 
-489 FSEGLAA
+489 
-496 VRTGRC
+496 RTGIDPTHIRRRFRLHRRLGRRPHGTLLAFHRPHRC
-502 WHFIDSTGAVAIDCS
+502 RS
-517 DCNAVKP
+517 DRLFGLQCGKTVRKR
-524 FANGRAIVV
+524 RAIVV

>member
-1 MKVEKNKMVAV
+1 
-12 DYKLTV
+12 
-18 DGAIADQSQPG
+18 
-29 APLEFICGT
+29 
-38 GMLLP
+38 
-43 KFEEAILG
+43 
-51 KEPGEKVAFTLSP
+51 
-64 KDGYGEVIAEA
+64 
-75 IVDLPKNTFM
+75 
-85 VDGKLAEDIL
+85 
-95 FAGSQVPMS
+95 
-104 DAQGNRMIGTIK
+104 
-116 EVGEETVKMD
+116 
-126 FNHPMA
+126 
-132 GKTLN
+132 
-137 FEVEV
+137 
-142 IFSSILQVESLRF
+142 
-155 STCFYLPF
+155 
-163 ILLSMLH
+163 MLH

-396 LLSPREIVRHGCAAH
+396 LLSPREIVRHGCAAVSYTH
-411 AECLALFEKA
+411 LT
-421 GDAVRYRIA
+421 
-430 RVLKSPLMRL
+430 L
-440 PNLKPLVRYAVC
+440 PTKLEV
-452 GPETPADRGE
+452 
-462 LFVRDGLWGFK
+462 
-473 IGERE
+473 
-478 LIPPIYDAGFD
+478 
-489 FSEGLAA
+489 
-496 VRTGRC
+496 
-502 WHFIDSTGAVAIDCS
+502 
-517 DCNAVKP
+517 
-524 FANGRAIVV
+524 
-533 RDGQRL
+533 
-539 AIGRKEPRTTLHI
+539 

>member
-1 MKVEKNKMVAV
+1 
-12 DYKLTV
+12 
-18 DGAIADQSQPG
+18 
-29 APLEFICGT
+29 
-38 GMLLP
+38 
-43 KFEEAILG
+43 
-51 KEPGEKVAFTLSP
+51 
-64 KDGYGEVIAEA
+64 
-75 IVDLPKNTFM
+75 
-85 VDGKLAEDIL
+85 
-95 FAGSQVPMS
+95 
-104 DAQGNRMIGTIK
+104 
-116 EVGEETVKMD
+116 
-126 FNHPMA
+126 
-132 GKTLN
+132 
-137 FEVEV
+137 
-142 IFSSILQVESLRF
+142 
-155 STCFYLPF
+155 
-163 ILLSMLH
+163 MLH

-197 SDGDPLRWVG
+197 SDGEPLRWVG
-207 NSAVVFKIRCGSR
+207 NSAVVFKIRCGGR

-257 WCDVVVDDWI
+257 WCDVVIDDWI
-267 EGITLYESVMRSAD
+267 EGITLYEAVMRGAG

-396 LLSPREIVRHGCAAH
+396 LLSPRKIVRHGCAAH

-430 RVLKSPLMRL
+430 RLLESPLMRL

-473 IGERE
+473 IGVRRRFR
-478 LIPPIYDAGFD
+478 LHRRLGRRPHGTLLAFHRPHRCRSDRLF
-489 FSEGLAA
+489 GLQCGKT
-496 VRTGRC
+496 VRKRPGDRRPRRTTSGHRPQGTPN
-502 WHFIDSTGAVAIDCS
+502 HLAYLTANNYLYPKNTCS
-517 DCNAVKP
+517 D
-524 FANGRAIVV
+524 RVV
-533 RDGQRL
+533 SRQSE
-539 AIGRKEPRTTLHI
+539 K

>member
-1 MKVEKNKMVAV
+1 
-12 DYKLTV
+12 
-18 DGAIADQSQPG
+18 
-29 APLEFICGT
+29 
-38 GMLLP
+38 
-43 KFEEAILG
+43 
-51 KEPGEKVAFTLSP
+51 
-64 KDGYGEVIAEA
+64 
-75 IVDLPKNTFM
+75 
-85 VDGKLAEDIL
+85 
-95 FAGSQVPMS
+95 
-104 DAQGNRMIGTIK
+104 
-116 EVGEETVKMD
+116 
-126 FNHPMA
+126 
-132 GKTLN
+132 
-137 FEVEV
+137 
-142 IFSSILQVESLRF
+142 
-155 STCFYLPF
+155 
-163 ILLSMLH
+163 MLH

-197 SDGDPLRWVG
+197 SDGEPLRWVG
-207 NSAVVFKIRCGSR
+207 NSAVVFKIRCGGR

-257 WCDVVVDDWI
+257 WCDVVIDDWI
-267 EGITLYESVMRSAD
+267 EGITLYEAVMRGAG

-396 LLSPREIVRHGCAAH
+396 LLSPRKI
-411 AECLALFEKA
+411 
-421 GDAVRYRIA
+421 
-430 RVLKSPLMRL
+430 
-440 PNLKPLVRYAVC
+440 
-452 GPETPADRGE
+452 
-462 LFVRDGLWGFK
+462 VRDGLWGFK

-489 FSEGLAA
+489 FTEGLAA

-502 WHFIDSTGAVAIDCS
+502 WHFIDPTGAVAIDCS

>member
-1 MKVEKNKMVAV
+1 M
-12 DYKLTV
+12 
-18 DGAIADQSQPG
+18 
-29 APLEFICGT
+29 
-38 GMLLP
+38 
-43 KFEEAILG
+43 
-51 KEPGEKVAFTLSP
+51 
-64 KDGYGEVIAEA
+64 
-75 IVDLPKNTFM
+75 
-85 VDGKLAEDIL
+85 
-95 FAGSQVPMS
+95 
-104 DAQGNRMIGTIK
+104 
-116 EVGEETVKMD
+116 
-126 FNHPMA
+126 
-132 GKTLN
+132 
-137 FEVEV
+137 
-142 IFSSILQVESLRF
+142 
-155 STCFYLPF
+155 
-163 ILLSMLH
+163 
-170 SIRQF
+170 
-175 IEALQ
+175 
-180 DPYGLTRTLG
+180 
-190 EIEVCRS
+190 
-197 SDGDPLRWVG
+197 
-207 NSAVVFKIRCGSR
+207 
-220 YKMLKCYTRPME
+220 
-232 HLEAIYQEKLLR
+232 
-244 QELYVWQADGQGE
+244 
-257 WCDVVVDDWI
+257 
-267 EGITLYESVMRSAD
+267 
-281 SGDKAHLSNLARQ
+281 ARQ

-396 LLSPREIVRHGCAAH
+396 LLSPRKIVRHGCAAH

-430 RVLKSPLMRL
+430 RLLESPLMRL

-489 FSEGLAA
+489 FTEGLAA

-502 WHFIDSTGAVAIDCS
+502 WHFIDPTGGSDRLFGLQCGKTVRKRPGDRRPRRTTSGHRPQGTPNHLAYLTANNYLYPKNTCS
-517 DCNAVKP
+517 D
-524 FANGRAIVV
+524 RVV
-533 RDGQRL
+533 SRQSE
-539 AIGRKEPRTTLHI
+539 K